1 LTSYFCPVKTQELAY
16 LTSENIEA
24 FIQAALTE
32 DVGEGDFSS
41 LASVP
46 ADAERKA
53 RLLIKDEGIL
63 AGVDLARH
71 IFKQVDADLSLEVF
85 IEDGATVKYG
95 DVGLIVSGKAQ
106 SILKAE
112 RLVLNCMQRMSGIAT
127 YTDQINQRIAHTKAK
142 LLDTRKTTPNFRLP
156 EKWAV
161 TIGGGVNHRFGLYDL
176 IMLKDNH
183 IAYAGGIEQA
193 ITKTRQFLQEN
204 NKDLKIEIETQNLEE
219 VKEVLRVGQV
229 NIIMLDNMS
238 VADMTTAVQLIDGQC
253 TTEAS
258 GGITLETIKEVAE
271 TGVDFI
277 SVGALTHSIKSLDIS
292 LKAINE

>member
-1 LTSYFCPVKTQELAY
+1 MKTQELTY
-16 LTSENIEA
+16 LTPENIEQ
-24 FIQAALTE
+24 FIAAALIE

-46 ADAERKA
+46 ADAERQA
-53 RLLIKDEGIL
+53 RLIIKDDGIL

-71 IFKQVDADLSLEVF
+71 IFRQVDADLILDVK
-85 IEDGATVKYG
+85 IEDGSKVKHG
-95 DVGLIVSGKAQ
+95 DIGLIVTGKAQ

-142 LLDTRKTTPNFRLP
+142 LLDTRKTTPNFRMP

-161 TIGGGVNHRFGLYDL
+161 AIGGGVNHRFGLYDM

-193 ITKTRQFLQEN
+193 INKTRQFLQDN
-204 NKDLKIEIETQNLEE
+204 GQKLRIEIETQNLDE
-219 VKEVLRVGQV
+219 VREVLRVG
-229 NIIMLDNMS
+229 NIEVIMLDNMS
-238 VADMTTAVQLIDGQC
+238 VEDMTTAVELIGGRF

-292 LKAINE
+292 LKAID

>member
-1 LTSYFCPVKTQELAY
+1 VKTQELTY
-16 LTSENIEA
+16 LTPENIKQ
-24 FIQAALTE
+24 FIKAALIE

-46 ADAERKA
+46 ADAERQA
-53 RLLIKDEGIL
+53 RLIIKDEGIL

-71 IFKQVDADLSLEVF
+71 IFSQVDADLSLDVK
-85 IEDGATVKYG
+85 IEDGAQVKYG
-95 DVGLIVSGKAQ
+95 DIGLIVTGKAQ

-142 LLDTRKTTPNFRLP
+142 LLDTRKTTPNFRMP

-161 TIGGGVNHRFGLYDL
+161 AIGGGVNHRFGLYDL

-193 ITKTRQFLQEN
+193 INKTRQFLQDN
-204 NKDLKIEIETQNLEE
+204 SKNLKIEIETQNLDE
-219 VKEVLRVGQV
+219 VKEVLRVGKV
-229 NIIMLDNMS
+229 DIIMLDNMS
-238 VADMTTAVQLIDGQC
+238 VADMTTAVELIGGKF

-292 LKAINE
+292 LKAIN

>member
-1 LTSYFCPVKTQELAY
+1 MKTQELAY
-16 LTSENIEA
+16 LTSETIEA
-24 FIQAALTE
+24 FIQNALRE

-46 ADAERKA
+46 ANAERKA
-53 RLLIKDEGIL
+53 RLIIKDEGVL
-63 AGVDLARH
+63 AGVALARH
-71 IFKQVDADLSLEVF
+71 IFNQVDPDLSLEVF
-85 IEDGATVKYG
+85 IEDGTKVKYG
-95 DVGLIVSGKAQ
+95 DIGLIVTGKAQ

-127 YTDQINQRIAHTKAK
+127 YTDKINQRIAHTKAK
-142 LLDTRKTTPNFRLP
+142 LLDTRKTTPNFRMP

-161 TIGGGVNHRFGLYDL
+161 AIGGGVNHRFGLYDL

-193 ITKTRQFLQEN
+193 ITKTRQFLQDN
-204 NKDLKIEIETQNLEE
+204 NKKIKIEIETQNLEE
-219 VKEVLRVGQV
+219 VKEVLSVGQV
-229 NIIMLDNMS
+229 DIVMLDNMS
-238 VADMTTAVQLIDGQC
+238 VEDMTTAVQLIGTKF

-292 LKAINE
+292 LKATR

>member
-1 LTSYFCPVKTQELAY
+1 MKTQELAY
-16 LTSENIEA
+16 LTSETIEA
-24 FIQAALTE
+24 FIQNALRE

-46 ADAERKA
+46 ANAERKA
-53 RLLIKDEGIL
+53 RLIIKDEGVL
-63 AGVDLARH
+63 AGVALARH
-71 IFKQVDADLSLEVF
+71 IFNQVDPDLSLEVF
-85 IEDGATVKYG
+85 IEDGTKVKYG
-95 DVGLIVSGKAQ
+95 DIGLIVTGKAQ

-127 YTDQINQRIAHTKAK
+127 YTDKINQRIAHTKAK
-142 LLDTRKTTPNFRLP
+142 LLDTRKTTPNFRMP

-161 TIGGGVNHRFGLYDL
+161 AIGGGVNHRFGLYDL

-193 ITKTRQFLQEN
+193 VTKTRQFLQDN
-204 NKDLKIEIETQNLEE
+204 NKKIKIEIETQNLEE
-219 VKEVLRVGQV
+219 VKEVLSVGQV
-229 NIIMLDNMS
+229 DIVMLDNMS
-238 VADMTTAVQLIDGQC
+238 VEDMTTAVQLIGTKF

-292 LKAINE
+292 LKATR

>member
-1 LTSYFCPVKTQELAY
+1 MKNQELTY
-16 LTSENIEA
+16 LTPENIEQ
-24 FIQAALTE
+24 FIKTALIE

-46 ADAERKA
+46 ADAERQA
-53 RLLIKDEGIL
+53 RLIIKDEGIL

-71 IFKQVDADLSLEVF
+71 IFRQVDANLSLDVKL
-85 IEDGATVKYG
+85 EDGAQVKYG
-95 DVGLIVSGKAQ
+95 DIGLVVTGKAQ

-142 LLDTRKTTPNFRLP
+142 LLDTRKTTPNFRMP

-161 TIGGGVNHRFGLYDL
+161 AIGGGVNHRFGLYDL

-193 ITKTRQFLQEN
+193 INKTRQFLQDN
-204 NKDLKIEIETQNLEE
+204 DKKLRIEIETQNLDE
-219 VKEVLRVGQV
+219 VREVLRVGKV
-229 NIIMLDNMS
+229 DIIMLDNMS
-238 VADMTTAVQLIDGQC
+238 VADMTTAVELIGDKF

-292 LKAINE
+292 LKAID